1 MNACVVPRW
10 RPAPRARRLA
20 SVAVFALAVA
30 FVVGRGG
37 LPAFAA
43 GPLVLLVL
51 GAHTRPPARLRLS
64 ATLDASRC
72 LEGDPVTVTL
82 TIDTD
87 RPVDAV
93 TAEVAGSPGVATS
106 PLVHN
111 GAGTLTTTLIP
122 GRWGV
127 LNLTIRV
134 TVMATFRLRRTDLD
148 VNLGALTVLPRA
160 PRLRATPAQQALLAR
175 LGDHASRAPGSGI
188 EFAGIRDYAPGDVLR
203 DLNWSA
209 TSRRR
214 RPLVNQRATERAA
227 DLVVAIDGFTEMAGD
242 EGSTVDVA
250 VRGATALT
258 QVALRQRD
266 RVGLIVLGGVLRWLT
281 PASGERQFYRICE
294 AVLAARS
301 VMFSVVRP
309 DVTRLPRPA
318 LPPGALVVVFSPL
331 VDERAF
337 AVLQDL
343 RQRRARTV
351 VVDVLRAPPPAARRH
366 DAPDPLATR
375 VWHLDRAADR
385 LALARLG
392 VPVLSWQPDAEL
404 QAVLAPLA
412 RRPTGRPV

>member
-1 MNACVVPRW
+1 MNASVVPRW
-10 RPAPRARRLA
+10 RPAPRARRFA

-30 FVVGRGG
+30 FVLGRGG
-37 LPAFAA
+37 LLAFAA

-51 GAHTRPPARLRLS
+51 GARARPPGRLTLS

-82 TIDTD
+82 TVDAD

-93 TAEVAGSPGVATS
+93 TAEVAGPPSIGTA
-106 PLVHN
+106 PLVRD
-111 GAGTLTTTLIP
+111 GAGTLSTTIVP

-127 LNLTIRV
+127 LSLTMRV
-134 TVMATFRLRRTDLD
+134 TVVATLRLRQTDVD

-175 LGDHASRAPGSGI
+175 LGEHASRVPGSGI

-209 TSRRR
+209 TSRRH
-214 RPLVNQRATERAA
+214 RPLVNERSTERAA
-227 DLVVAIDGFTEMAGD
+227 DLVVAIDGFTELASA
-242 EGSTVDVA
+242 EESTVDVA

-281 PASGERQFYRICE
+281 PASGERQFYRISE

-337 AVLQDL
+337 AVIQDL
-343 RQRRARTV
+343 RQRRARIV
-351 VVDVLRAPPPAARRH
+351 VVDVLRAPPPATHRRGGL
-366 DAPDPLATR
+366 DPLAAR
-375 VWHLDRAADR
+375 VWRLDRAADR

-392 VPVLSWQPDAEL
+392 VPVLSWPPGAEL
-404 QAVLAPLA
+404 QVVLAPLA
-412 RRPTGRPV
+412 RRPSGSPA

>member
-1 MNACVVPRW
+1 M
-10 RPAPRARRLA
+10 RL
-20 SVAVFALAVA
+20 
-30 FVVGRGG
+30 
-37 LPAFAA
+37 
-43 GPLVLLVL
+43 
-51 GAHTRPPARLRLS
+51 TLR

-82 TIDTD
+82 TVDAD

-93 TAEVAGSPGVATS
+93 TAEVAGPPSLGTT
-106 PLVHN
+106 PLVRDR
-111 GAGTLTTTLIP
+111 AGTLSTTIVP

-127 LNLTIRV
+127 LSVTMRV
-134 TVMATFRLRRTDLD
+134 TVVATLRLRQTDVD

-160 PRLRATPAQQALLAR
+160 PRLRSTPAQQALLAR
-175 LGDHASRAPGSGI
+175 LGDHASRVPGSGI

-214 RPLVNQRATERAA
+214 RPLVNERSTERAA
-227 DLVVAIDGFTEMAGD
+227 DLVVAIDGFTELASAD
-242 EGSTVDVA
+242 ESTVDVA

-258 QVALRQRD
+258 RVALRQRD

-281 PASGERQFYRICE
+281 PASGERQFYRISE

-337 AVLQDL
+337 AVIQDL

-351 VVDVLRAPPPAARRH
+351 VVDVLRAPPPATRRRGGL
-366 DAPDPLATR
+366 DPLAVR
-375 VWHLDRAADR
+375 VWQMDRAADR

-392 VPVLSWQPDAEL
+392 VPVLSWPPGAEL
-404 QAVLAPLA
+404 QVVLAALA
-412 RRPTGRPV
+412 RRPSGSPA